1 MRVTRLTLMIIT
13 LIIVAGLYLVVKM
26 QLDELEPRTFQATEE
41 TMVDASELLAALAA
55 THIDETGTFDAA
67 SFRAAFDQAHGR
79 SLGALI
85 YEHLKQDVGMH
96 CYITD
101 TRGLVLF
108 DSENGL
114 REGDNYMRFRD
125 VRLTLAGE
133 YGARSSRILTKYGEE
148 GSVLHVASP
157 ILHNGR
163 IWGVLTAFKPQQDVL
178 PIVQRRRQA
187 ILWGTGMVGLGI
199 LAMILAV
206 FIWQYRPIARL
217 TQYARDIEQGKRPPL
232 PELGA
237 GQEVNTL
244 AHALESMREALEG
257 RKYAQRYVETL
268 THEMKSPL
276 AAICGAAELLDES
289 MPLETRSRFVGN
301 IRAES
306 QRADRLLNR
315 LLELSALEGRTRLE
329 EVRRIDLAELV
340 RQAIDQARPMAEL
353 AGVQL
358 EARLPETPIEVSGDP
373 FILRSAVTNLLE
385 NAIDFSPAQGAVV
398 IELQELGREACLT
411 IDDQGPGIPDYAQ
424 DKVFERF
431 FSLRHHKAGRKG
443 TGLGL
448 TLVRETATLHGGRAE
463 LENRTEGG
471 ARARLVIPCA

>member
-1 MRVTRLTLMIIT
+1 
-13 LIIVAGLYLVVKM
+13 
-26 QLDELEPRTFQATEE
+26 
-41 TMVDASELLAALAA
+41 
-55 THIDETGTFDAA
+55 
-67 SFRAAFDQAHGR
+67 
-79 SLGALI
+79 
-85 YEHLKQDVGMH
+85 
-96 CYITD
+96 
-101 TRGLVLF
+101 
-108 DSENGL
+108 
-114 REGDNYMRFRD
+114 
-125 VRLTLAGE
+125 
-133 YGARSSRILTKYGEE
+133 
-148 GSVLHVASP
+148 
-157 ILHNGR
+157 
-163 IWGVLTAFKPQQDVL
+163 
-178 PIVQRRRQA
+178 
-187 ILWGTGMVGLGI
+187 
-199 LAMILAV
+199 
-206 FIWQYRPIARL
+206 
-217 TQYARDIEQGKRPPL
+217 KRPPL

-315 LLELSALEGRTRLE
+315 LLELSALEGRSRLD
-329 EVRRIDLAELV
+329 EVRRIDLAELA

-358 EARLPETPIEVSGDP
+358 ETRLPETPIEVAGDP

-385 NAIDFSPAQGAVV
+385 NAIDFSPAQGTVI
-398 IELQELGREACLT
+398 IELQEQDREAWLT
-411 IDDQGPGIPDYAQ
+411 IDDQGPGIPVYAQ

-463 LENRTEGG
+463 LENRAEGG